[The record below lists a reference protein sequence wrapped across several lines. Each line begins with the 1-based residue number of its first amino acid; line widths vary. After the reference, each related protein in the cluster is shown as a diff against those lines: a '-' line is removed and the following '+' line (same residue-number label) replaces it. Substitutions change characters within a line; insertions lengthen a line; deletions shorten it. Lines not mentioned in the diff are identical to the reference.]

1 MEESTTESCPPS
13 ACGSCSS
20 SSCSAA
26 HRAPD
31 ESDPEFIA
39 RQKLQSRLCHIKHRI
54 AVLSGKGGVG
64 KSTVAV
70 NLATSLAL
78 SGKRVGLLDVDIHGP
93 SVPTMLGLDAANVRP
108 GVCEDGIL
116 PLELGNLK
124 VMSIGFLLADQDD
137 AVILRGPAK
146 IGVIQQFLR
155 DVVWGE
161 LDFLIIDSP
170 PGTGDEPL
178 SVIQTIGDVQ
188 GAVIVTTPQRVAS
201 VDVRKSITFCRKLDV
216 PILGV
221 IENMSGFVC
230 PHCGEITDIFS
241 TGGGRGISD
250 SMDVP
255 FLGSIPIDPSI
266 GIAGDAGSPFM
277 DRYAASPTAQIMRDI
292 IAPIAALDDPE

>member
-1 MEESTTESCPPS
+1 MQESTDSTCAPS
-13 ACGSCSS
+13 ACSSCSS

-26 HRAPD
+26 SKMQD
-31 ESDPEFIA
+31 ETDQEFLE
-39 RQKLQSRLCHIKHRI
+39 RQKLQSRLCQIKHRI

-70 NLATSLAL
+70 NLATALAL

-93 SVPTMLGLDAANVRP
+93 SVPTMLGLEQARP
-108 GVCEDGIL
+108 GVSQDGII

-124 VMSIGFLLADQDD
+124 VMSIGFLLQDQDD

-146 IGVIQQFLR
+146 IGIIQQFLR

-161 LDFLIIDSP
+161 LDYLIIDSP

-188 GAVIVTTPQRVAS
+188 GAIIVTTPQHVAS

-221 IENMSGFVC
+221 VENMSTFVC
-230 PHCGEITDIFS
+230 PHCGQVTDIFS
-241 TGGGRGISD
+241 TGGGRTISET
-250 SMDVP
+250 MDVP
-255 FLGSIPIDPSI
+255 FLGSIPMDPSI
-266 GIAGDAGSPFM
+266 TSAADAGVPFM
-277 DRYAASPTAQIMRDI
+277 DRYAASPTAEIMRAI
-292 IAPIAALDDPE
+292 VAPIAALDEA